1 MWLNGAFAWCV
12 TAVMRS
18 DRFDCQ
24 WRTAPEMSRRRRR
37 RRRTLDLFQ
46 NVDARG
52 VGRWWGRRV
61 VATAVATM
69 YSLFSA
75 RKRSCPSLCTCKGY
89 NASTLLS
96 ISGRRDPYWWQTRGT
111 FFFFPFNLLFVPYRN
126 VRETGTSR

>member
-1 MWLNGAFAWCV
+1 MGQKKRKRELDSEIYNARLKYRLNSRVIDLPEMRPRVCPVISGIRVEVYVVNGAFAWCV

-24 WRTAPEMSRRRRR
+24 WRTAPEMSRR

-69 YSLFSA
+69 
-75 RKRSCPSLCTCKGY
+75 
-89 NASTLLS
+89 
-96 ISGRRDPYWWQTRGT
+96 
-111 FFFFPFNLLFVPYRN
+111 
-126 VRETGTSR
+126 